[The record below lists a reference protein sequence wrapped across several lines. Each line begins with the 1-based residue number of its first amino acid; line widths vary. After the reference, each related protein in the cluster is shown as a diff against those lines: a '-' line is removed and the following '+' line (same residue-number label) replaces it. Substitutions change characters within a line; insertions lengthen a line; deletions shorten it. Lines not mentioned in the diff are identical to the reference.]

1 MTGDLNKSRTGRRQI
16 IMPYPQFLKHNFDCL
31 EIVYFLSQEQN
42 YYGIWYSDE
51 TKDGFLT
58 QNNDMLTFESE
69 KAAFEFIRFHTS
81 YRKPATTTIY
91 DMDKVQRM
99 IDLRQPLDAC
109 VILEIWNIAGDLA
122 GSVKTSFLGDLKDD
136 LTDQIYDKLFYG
148 NNLPEINTSGK
159 IYTPQFTEEEWQ
171 KLKDILT
178 DAISVIMNAFKGIT
192 KV

>member
-1 MTGDLNKSRTGRRQI
+1 
-16 IMPYPQFLKHNFDCL
+16 MPYPQFLKHNFDCL